1 MNKGPTV
8 FIVDDDE
15 SVLRSL
21 ARLVR
26 VNGHEVATF
35 RSALDFLQAYRGD
48 SGCLVLDVK
57 MPNLSGMELQK
68 HLSKA
73 DLTIPIIFITGYGDV
88 PTSVRAMKAGAVDF
102 LIKPFTGH
110 DFLKAVR
117 QALQKDQQARMDRAE
132 KTQIKSRLDTLTARE
147 REVLLLVVSGL
158 LNKQVAATLGT
169 SEKTIKVHRSRV
181 MKKMR
186 VQSLAELVR
195 LTEKAGL
202 QIPQSDDDDE
212 VRPQLGFQP
221 DVSHITP
228 PSTAQ
233 NSTGIT
239 TSPC

>member
-21 ARLVR
+21 ARLIR

-35 RSALDFLQAYRGD
+35 RSALDFLQAYHGD

-73 DLTIPIIFITGYGDV
+73 DVNIPIIFITGYGDV

-117 QALQKDQQARMDRAE
+117 QALHKDQQARADRAE
-132 KTQIKSRLDTLTARE
+132 KTQIKTRLDTLTARE
-147 REVLLLVVSGL
+147 HEVLLLVVSGL

-186 VQSLAELVR
+186 VQSLADLVR

-202 QIPQSDDDDE
+202 AIPVSATGDD
-212 VRPQLGFQP
+212 RFPARFQP
-221 DVSHITP
+221 EMNSMPPTNPSHN
-228 PSTAQ
+228 PS
-233 NSTGIT
+233 GF
-239 TSPC
+239 SPNPC